1 MTTRKP
7 ALALAAVP
15 GRRARTLELA
25 TEIEKK
31 GFSGIY
37 CASFG
42 DGLGLCQ
49 AIAEA
54 TNTIYFG
61 TAVVNIYTRHPSDY
75 ALTTALIHELS
86 GGRFRFGIGVSHRPV
101 TDRLGLSTGKPLSD
115 IRTFV
120 DEWKGVART
129 GDQPPIVLAAL
140 RKKMVA
146 LGGEIA
152 SGIVYANVSRSNL
165 KKSLSALSDEKRSD
179 PKFFVGNMIPTC
191 ISSDREAAAAV
202 NRKTLSG
209 YVQLPNYRNVW
220 KEAGYVEEMSGIE
233 EAITRGE
240 PQRIGEFM
248 TKRWLSDC
256 TLFGSPSEVREGL
269 EAFYDAGINAPI
281 LVPSSAAGNQMKA
294 FQELFEIF

>member
-233 EAITRGE
+233 EAITGGE

>member
-233 EAITRGE
+233 EAITQGE

-248 TKRWLSDC
+248 TERWLSDC

>member
-54 TNTIYFG
+54 TNTIHFG

-140 RKKMVA
+140 RRKMVA

-152 SGIVYANVSRSNL
+152 NGIVYANVSRSHL

-233 EAITRGE
+233 EAITQGE
-240 PQRIGEFM
+240 PQRIGEFL
-248 TKRWLSDC
+248 TERWLSDC

>member
-1 MTTRKP
+1 MP

-15 GRRARTLELA
+15 GRRATTLELA
-25 TEIEKK
+25 VDIEQR

-42 DGLGLCQ
+42 DGVGLCQ
-49 AIAEA
+49 ALAQA
-54 TNTIYFG
+54 TDTIQFG
-61 TAVVNIYTRHPSDY
+61 TAIANIYTRHPSDY

-101 TDRLGLSTGKPLSD
+101 TDRLGLSTGRPLSD

-120 DEWKGVART
+120 DEWRGVART
-129 GDQPPIVLAAL
+129 GEQPPLVLAAL

-146 LGGEIA
+146 LGGEI
-152 SGIVYANVSRSNL
+152 SNGIVYANISRSHL
-165 KKSLSALSDEKRSD
+165 KESLSALSDKKRSD
-179 PKFFVGNMIPTC
+179 PNFFIGNMIPTC
-191 ISSDREAAAAV
+191 ISEDREAAAAV

-220 KEAGYVEEMSGIE
+220 REAGYAEEMDGIE
-233 EAITRGE
+233 AVISKGE
-240 PQRIGEFM
+240 PQRVGEFM
-248 TKRWLSDC
+248 TDRWLSDC
-256 TLFGSPSEVREGL
+256 TLYGSSTEVREGL
-269 EAFYDAGINAPI
+269 EAFYDAGVNAPI

>member
-54 TNTIYFG
+54 TNTIHFG

-140 RKKMVA
+140 RRKMVA

-152 SGIVYANVSRSNL
+152 NGIVYANVSRSHL

-233 EAITRGE
+233 EAITQGE

-248 TKRWLSDC
+248 TERWLSDC

-269 EAFYDAGINAPI
+269 EAF
-281 LVPSSAAGNQMKA
+281 
-294 FQELFEIF
+294 

>member
-54 TNTIYFG
+54 TNTIHFG

-140 RKKMVA
+140 RRKMVA

-152 SGIVYANVSRSNL
+152 NGIVL
-165 KKSLSALSDEKRSD
+165 SL
-179 PKFFVGNMIPTC
+179 IH
-191 ISSDREAAAAV
+191 I
-202 NRKTLSG
+202 
-209 YVQLPNYRNVW
+209 
-220 KEAGYVEEMSGIE
+220 
-233 EAITRGE
+233 
-240 PQRIGEFM
+240 
-248 TKRWLSDC
+248 
-256 TLFGSPSEVREGL
+256 
-269 EAFYDAGINAPI
+269 
-281 LVPSSAAGNQMKA
+281 
-294 FQELFEIF
+294 